1 MSPAGHGGG
10 IKKFASSAHRLV
22 RLAEFFL
29 PVIIASLEVGELIR
43 EGGVR
48 QLPLELGKV
57 VTNADFATV
66 LWRASLVLYFLSWVL
81 GAESDID
88 AQEEVYLVAP
98 REGTLSTQDIGVG
111 LGIAVVFGV
120 LCWVSNNYRAF
131 AVALTGFWIVNV
143 ITWRYLV
150 RLLATPIH
158 ESRALYE
165 RDARYIELERLRIA
179 ENYIAGNWQQWRFAI
194 GALLAIVMNGLAW
207 FDLSR
212 GYAAASI
219 FVFVL
224 SVEAWMWLMRLRR
237 KLALKALEEFG
248 ERYGEKLKIR
258 STAGEQRTP
267 VSRGRARRR

>member
-1 MSPAGHGGG
+1 M
-10 IKKFASSAHRLV
+10 

-29 PVIIASLEVGELIR
+29 PIVIASLEIGELIR
-43 EGGVR
+43 EGGFR
-48 QLPLELGKV
+48 QLPRALGEV
-57 VTNADFATV
+57 VTNSDFATV
-66 LWRASLVLYFLSWVL
+66 LWRASLVLYFLSWVF

-98 REGTLSTQDIGVG
+98 REGTLSQQDIGVG
-111 LGIAVVFGV
+111 IGIAVVFGV
-120 LCWVSNNYRAF
+120 LCWVSDSYRAF
-131 AVALTGFWIVNV
+131 ALALTGFWIVNV
-143 ITWRYLV
+143 VTWRYLV
-150 RLLATPIH
+150 RLLAKPIR

-165 RDARYIELERLRIA
+165 REGRYIELERLRIA
-179 ENYIAGNWQQWRFAI
+179 ENYIAGNWQWWRFAI
-194 GALLAIVMNGLAW
+194 GAVLAIVMNGLAW

-219 FVFVL
+219 FAFVI
-224 SVEAWMWLMRLRR
+224 SVEAWIWLMRLRR

-258 STAGEQRTP
+258 SAAGEQRAS

>member
-10 IKKFASSAHRLV
+10 VKKFARSAHRLV

-29 PVIIASLEVGELIR
+29 PIIIASLEVGELMR
-43 EGGVR
+43 EGGFR
-48 QLPLELGKV
+48 QLPRALAEV
-57 VTNADFATV
+57 VTNADIATV
-66 LWRASLVLYFLSWVL
+66 LWRVSLVLYFLSWVL

-98 REGTLSTQDIGVG
+98 RGGTLSEQDIGVG
-111 LGIAVVFGV
+111 IGIAVVFGV
-120 LCWVSNNYRAF
+120 LCWVSDNYRAF
-131 AVALTGFWIVNV
+131 ALALTGFWVVNIV
-143 ITWRYLV
+143 TWRYLM
-150 RLLATPIH
+150 RLLATPIR

-165 RDARYIELERLRIA
+165 REGRYIELERLRVA
-179 ENYIAGNWQQWRFAI
+179 ENYIAGNWQRWRFAI

-207 FDLSR
+207 FDLSH

-219 FVFVL
+219 FVFVT

-237 KLALKALEEFG
+237 KLALEALEEFG

-258 STAGEQRTP
+258 SMAGEQGTP